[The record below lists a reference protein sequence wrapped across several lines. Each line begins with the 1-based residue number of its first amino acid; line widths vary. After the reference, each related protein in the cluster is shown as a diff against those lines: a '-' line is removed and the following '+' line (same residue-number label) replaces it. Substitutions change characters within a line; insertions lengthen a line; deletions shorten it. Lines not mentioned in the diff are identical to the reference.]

1 MAQLKCQISCA
12 SLWAIFMTISLFY
25 CQAVYLTITIYT
37 IAKIHNHFMQNL
49 AYTKQLQTL
58 QSYILLTYIRRS
70 LMILIILGLLP
81 VLLFLMLLKLE
92 QDKMVVVRYYEAMA
106 FLLRIKGTYFVCI
119 VHISKCAPL
128 FQIHV
133 YTW

>member
-1 MAQLKCQISCA
+1 
-12 SLWAIFMTISLFY
+12 MTISLFY

-70 LMILIILGLLP
+70 LMILILGLLP
-81 VLLFLMLLKLE
+81 VLPFLMLLKLE
-92 QDKMVVVRYYEAMA
+92 QDKMEVVRYYEAMA
-106 FLLRIKGTYFVCI
+106 FLLRIKGT
-119 VHISKCAPL
+119 L
-128 FQIHV
+128 FA
-133 YTW
+133 